1 MTGGKKM
8 YIEFIENLFKRGW
21 RQYSI
26 VQTTFTL
33 LMIPYSQKK
42 IAYIA
47 GLSVK
52 ETYYAHFR
60 VQQFIMGD

>member
-8 YIEFIENLFKRGW
+8 YIEFIENLFKCGW

-33 LMIPYSQKK
+33 LMIPYSKK
-42 IAYIA
+42 KNCVQCQFKCKRDILCSFSGSTI
-47 GLSVK
+47 
-52 ETYYAHFR
+52 YY
-60 VQQFIMGD
+60 G

>member
-33 LMIPYSQKK
+33 LMIPYSKK
-42 IAYIA
+42 KK
-47 GLSVK
+47 LRTMPV
-52 ETYYAHFR
+52 
-60 VQQFIMGD
+60 

>member
-1 MTGGKKM
+1 MASVFNCTNNI
-8 YIEFIENLFKRGW
+8 YFVND
-21 RQYSI
+21 
-26 VQTTFTL
+26 TL
-33 LMIPYSQKK
+33 QQKKK
-42 IAYIA
+42 IAYNA